1 MNINIQELYE
11 DILSQYWQK
20 IYQIY
25 ELVTTSTGSQLR
37 LKSIRDRKREYCFIL
52 QKKVSFE
59 LLFKNEIEDNN
70 IIVPDWYKQKHSN
83 IEKQRKELDL

>member
-25 ELVTTSTGSQLR
+25 ELVSTSTGSELR
-37 LKSIRDRKREYCFIL
+37 IKSIRDRKREYSFIL
-52 QKKVSFE
+52 EKKVCFE
-59 LLFKNEIEDNN
+59 LLFKNEIKDNDV
-70 IIVPDWYKQKHSN
+70 IVPDWYKQKHSN
-83 IEKQRKELDL
+83 IENQRKELDL

>member
-1 MNINIQELYE
+1 MNVNIQESYE

-25 ELVTTSTGSQLR
+25 ELVSTSNGSQLR
-37 LKSIRDRKREYCFIL
+37 LKSIRDRKREYLLIFER
-52 QKKVSFE
+52 KVSFE
-59 LLFKNEIEDNN
+59 LLFKNEIKDND